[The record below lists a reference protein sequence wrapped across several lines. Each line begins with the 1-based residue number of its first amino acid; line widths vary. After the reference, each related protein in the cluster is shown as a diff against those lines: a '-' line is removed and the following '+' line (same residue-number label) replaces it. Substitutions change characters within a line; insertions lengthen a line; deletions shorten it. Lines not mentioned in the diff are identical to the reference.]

1 MYCRK
6 KSILDAMARQV
17 INLGLS
23 TERDKTI
30 IGFTRDNYS
39 PECIKLLGPHLFEL
53 SKAEILTKEKEQII
67 RWFHLLEPSKK
78 EEKELMMVHY
88 LLQGPEIGPIFNESW
103 KVIARMGEDSSKR
116 ESLLKQIKRLDP
128 LPDKI
133 FKGKDPLKEKTLFD
147 LFYQNFPEYLSH
159 YSETCLKYYQGK
171 GVFPEGNPTMNCRQ
185 VLKHFERVYGR
196 HHPKIARFKRIM
208 KL

>member
-1 MYCRK
+1 
-6 KSILDAMARQV
+6 MARQV

-88 LLQGPEIGPIFNESW
+88 LLQGQRYG
-103 KVIARMGEDSSKR
+103 ASSLMSLGRLLR
-116 ESLLKQIKRLDP
+116 EWV
-128 LPDKI
+128 KI
-133 FKGKDPLKEKTLFD
+133 VV
-147 LFYQNFPEYLSH
+147 S
-159 YSETCLKYYQGK
+159 
-171 GVFPEGNPTMNCRQ
+171 
-185 VLKHFERVYGR
+185 ERVY
-196 HHPKIARFKRIM
+196 
-208 KL
+208 